1 MILITLWDIYNRGFN
16 QYKNN
21 QCSPFTKA
29 MWLATNIGH
38 AFDLIENVPIN
49 SK

>member
-1 MILITLWDIYNRGFN
+1 MISITLWHIYNRRLN

-21 QCSPFTKA
+21 QCSAFTKA
-29 MWLATNIGH
+29 VWLATNIDH
-38 AFDLIENVPIN
+38 AFNLNENVPVT

>member
-1 MILITLWDIYNRGFN
+1 MILITLWDIYNHGFN

-21 QCSPFTKA
+21 QCSAFTKA
-29 MWLATNIGH
+29 MWLATNIDH
-38 AFDLIENVPIN
+38 VFNLNENVPVN